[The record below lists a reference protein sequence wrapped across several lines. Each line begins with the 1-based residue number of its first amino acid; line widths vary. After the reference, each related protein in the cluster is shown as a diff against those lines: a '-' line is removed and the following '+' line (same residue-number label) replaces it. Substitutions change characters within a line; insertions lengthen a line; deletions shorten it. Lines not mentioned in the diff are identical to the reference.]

1 MFGIKT
7 KINDAMLYLLNDM
20 VENQVESAKKELAE
34 LPKEN
39 TERREFLSAQITYYE
54 SELKKIR
61 EEIEKQLSEK
71 FQFSVEELYA
81 MYGQYDRKYIS
92 IEFHKFSDSA
102 IKFGRNIGGVL
113 TYYKQEREQLEE
125 AISQE
130 NVPRTNG
137 LVKIDCLKDEKLS
150 DDQKKELI
158 ENGFVSGDIYEV
170 LASDLPVTKSY
181 YQTGIKEIPNTITVN
196 VDPTDFDPNRAYLW
210 LYGQKIKNGDILIEE
225 EIAKFCGL
233 SLYLKPGSEN
243 YDFIK
248 ENGFDE
254 NGEKLPKVRYFELEA
269 KLYATDITKEEL
281 LEFDQFLQARKVERI
296 EAIKNEIKRSTNKRL
311 DQFEEEYPDIYSELQ
326 KSRVQFE
333 TESLEYHKMVKPIY
347 WDYEGYLHIYLRH
360 CDELAIEG
368 HYENKTKF
376 QYTQKDIKRIL
387 KIAIEELK
395 PKINEKLKEGRDFRI
410 YGDRSLYFNGNHYSL
425 HILADG
431 RVAAFHPMENP
442 TE

>member
-1 MFGIKT
+1 
-7 KINDAMLYLLNDM
+7 M
-20 VENQVESAKKELAE
+20 VENQVANAKKELSE
-34 LPKEN
+34 LPEEN
-39 TERREFLSAQITYYE
+39 IERREFLTAQIAAYE
-54 SELKKIR
+54 TQLKSFK
-61 EEIEKQLSEK
+61 EDIEKQLSEK

-92 IEFHKFSDSA
+92 IEFHKFSESA
-102 IKFGRNIGGVL
+102 AKFGRNIGGVL
-113 TYYKQEREQLEE
+113 TYYKKEREALED
-125 AISQE
+125 AISKE

-137 LVKIDCLKDEKLS
+137 LVKIDCSKHEKLS
-150 DDQKKELI
+150 DEQKKELI

-170 LASDLPVTKSY
+170 LASDFPVAKSY
-181 YQTGIKEIPNTITVN
+181 NQTGIKEIPNTITVN

-210 LYGQKIKNGDILIEE
+210 LYGQRIKNGDILIED
-225 EIAKFCGL
+225 EISKFCGL
-233 SLYLKPGSEN
+233 SLYLQPGSEN
-243 YDFIK
+243 YDYVK

-254 NGEKLPKVRYFELEA
+254 NGQRLPKVRFFELEA

-281 LEFDQFLQARKVERI
+281 LEFNEILQARKVERI
-296 EAIKNEIKRSTNKRL
+296 EAIKKEIKRSTNKSL
-311 DQFEEEYPDIYSELQ
+311 EQFQEEYPDIYSELQ

-333 TESLEYHKMVKPIY
+333 TESLEYHEVVTPIY
-347 WDYEGYLHIYLRH
+347 WDYEGFLHIYLRH

-368 HYENKTKF
+368 HFENKTKF

-387 KIAIEELK
+387 KIAIEDLK
-395 PKINEKLKEGRDFRI
+395 PKINEKLKEGKDFRI

>member
-1 MFGIKT
+1 
-7 KINDAMLYLLNDM
+7 M
-20 VENQVESAKKELAE
+20 VENQVANAKKELSE
-34 LPKEN
+34 LPEEN
-39 TERREFLSAQITYYE
+39 IERREFLTAQIAAYE
-54 SELKKIR
+54 TQLKSFK
-61 EEIEKQLSEK
+61 EDIEKQLSEK

-81 MYGQYDRKYIS
+81 MYGQYERKYIS
-92 IEFHKFSDSA
+92 IEFHKFSESA
-102 IKFGRNIGGVL
+102 AKFGRNIGGVL
-113 TYYKQEREQLEE
+113 TYYKKEREALED
-125 AISQE
+125 AISKE

-137 LVKIDCLKDEKLS
+137 LVRIDCSKNEKLS
-150 DDQKKELI
+150 DEQKKELI

-170 LASDLPVTKSY
+170 LASDFPVAKSY
-181 YQTGIKEIPNTITVN
+181 NQTGIKEIPNTITVN

-210 LYGQKIKNGDILIEE
+210 LYGQRIKNGDILIED
-225 EIAKFCGL
+225 EISKFCGL

-243 YDFIK
+243 YDYVK

-254 NGEKLPKVRYFELEA
+254 NGQRLPKVRFFELEA
-269 KLYATDITKEEL
+269 KLYATDITKKEL
-281 LEFDQFLQARKVERI
+281 LEFNEFIQARKGERI
-296 EAIKNEIKRSTNKRL
+296 EAIKKEIKRSTNKSL
-311 DQFEEEYPDIYSELQ
+311 EQFQEEYPDIYAELQ

-333 TESLEYHKMVKPIY
+333 TESLEYHEVVTPIY
-347 WDYEGYLHIYLRH
+347 WNYEGFLHIYLRH

-368 HYENKTKF
+368 HFENKTKF

-387 KIAIEELK
+387 KIAIEDLK
-395 PKINEKLKEGRDFRI
+395 PKINEKLKEGKDFRI

>member
-7 KINDAMLYLLNDM
+7 KINDGMLYLLDDM
-20 VENQVESAKKELAE
+20 VENQVEIAKKELSE
-34 LPKEN
+34 LPEKN
-39 TERREFLSAQITYYE
+39 TERRDFLNAQIAYYE
-54 SELKKIR
+54 FELKKFR

-92 IEFHKFSDSA
+92 IEFHKFSASA
-102 IKFGRNIGGVL
+102 AKFGRNIAGVL
-113 TYYKQEREQLEE
+113 MYYKKEREEIEE
-125 AISQE
+125 VISQE

-137 LVKIDCLKDEKLS
+137 LVKIDCSKHEKLS
-150 DDQKKELI
+150 DEQQKELI
-158 ENGFVSGDIYEV
+158 EKGFVSGDIYEV
-170 LASDLPVTKSY
+170 LASDFPVAKSY
-181 YQTGIKEIPNTITVN
+181 NQTGIKEIPNTITVN
-196 VDPTDFDPNRAYLW
+196 FDPTDFDPNRAYLW
-210 LYGQKIKNGDILIEE
+210 LYGQKIKNGDILIDEE
-225 EIAKFCGL
+225 VVKFCGL

-254 NGEKLPKVRYFELEA
+254 NGQKLPKVRYFELEA
-269 KLYATDITKEEL
+269 KLYATDITKEEI

-311 DQFEEEYPDIYSELQ
+311 EQFEEEYPDIYSELQ

-333 TESLEYHKMVKPIY
+333 TESLEYHQMVTPIY
-347 WDYEGYLHIYLRH
+347 WDYEGFLHIYLRH

-368 HYENKTKF
+368 HFENKTKF

-387 KIAIEELK
+387 KIAIEKLK
-395 PKINEKLKEGRDFRI
+395 PKINEKLKEGKDFRI

-431 RVAAFHPMENP
+431 RVAAFHPLENP

>member
-1 MFGIKT
+1 MFGIKS
-7 KINDAMLYLLNDM
+7 KINDGMLYLLNDM
-20 VENQVESAKKELAE
+20 VENQVANAKKELSE
-34 LPKEN
+34 LPEEN
-39 TERREFLSAQITYYE
+39 IERREFLTAQIAAYE
-54 SELKKIR
+54 TQLKSFK
-61 EEIEKQLSEK
+61 EDIEKQLSEK

-81 MYGQYDRKYIS
+81 MYGQYERKYIS
-92 IEFHKFSDSA
+92 IEFHKFSESA
-102 IKFGRNIGGVL
+102 AKFGRNIGGVL
-113 TYYKQEREQLEE
+113 TYYKKEREALED
-125 AISQE
+125 AISKE

-137 LVKIDCLKDEKLS
+137 LVRIDCSKNEKLS
-150 DDQKKELI
+150 DEQKKELI

-170 LASDLPVTKSY
+170 LASDFPVAKSY
-181 YQTGIKEIPNTITVN
+181 NQTGIKEIPNTITVN

-210 LYGQKIKNGDILIEE
+210 LYGQRIKNGDILIED
-225 EIAKFCGL
+225 EISKFCGL

-243 YDFIK
+243 YDYFK

-254 NGEKLPKVRYFELEA
+254 NGQRLPKVRFFELEA
-269 KLYATDITKEEL
+269 KLYATDITKKEL
-281 LEFDQFLQARKVERI
+281 LEFNEFIQARKGERI
-296 EAIKNEIKRSTNKRL
+296 EAIKKEIKRSTNKSL
-311 DQFEEEYPDIYSELQ
+311 EQFQEEYPDIYAELQ

-333 TESLEYHKMVKPIY
+333 TESLEYHEVVTPIY
-347 WDYEGYLHIYLRH
+347 WNYEGFLHIYLRH

-368 HYENKTKF
+368 HFENKTKF

-387 KIAIEELK
+387 KIAIEDLK
-395 PKINEKLKEGRDFRI
+395 PKINEKLKEGKDFRI

>member
-1 MFGIKT
+1 
-7 KINDAMLYLLNDM
+7 M
-20 VENQVESAKKELAE
+20 VENQVANAKKELSE
-34 LPKEN
+34 LPEEN
-39 TERREFLSAQITYYE
+39 IERREFLTAQIAAYE
-54 SELKKIR
+54 TQLKSFK
-61 EEIEKQLSEK
+61 EDIEKQLSEK

-81 MYGQYDRKYIS
+81 MYGQYERKYIS
-92 IEFHKFSDSA
+92 IEFHKFSESA
-102 IKFGRNIGGVL
+102 AKFGRNIGGVL
-113 TYYKQEREQLEE
+113 TYYKKEREALED
-125 AISQE
+125 AISKE

-137 LVKIDCLKDEKLS
+137 LVRIDCSKNEKLS
-150 DDQKKELI
+150 DEQKKELI

-170 LASDLPVTKSY
+170 LASDFPVAKSY
-181 YQTGIKEIPNTITVN
+181 NQTGIKEIPNTITVN

-210 LYGQKIKNGDILIEE
+210 LYGQRIKNGDILIED
-225 EIAKFCGL
+225 EISKFCGL

-243 YDFIK
+243 YDYVK

-254 NGEKLPKVRYFELEA
+254 NGQRLPKVRFFELEA
-269 KLYATDITKEEL
+269 KLYATDITKKEL
-281 LEFDQFLQARKVERI
+281 LEFNEFIQARKVERI
-296 EAIKNEIKRSTNKRL
+296 EAIKKEIKRSTNKSL
-311 DQFEEEYPDIYSELQ
+311 EQFQEEYPDIYAELQ

-333 TESLEYHKMVKPIY
+333 TESLEYHEVVTPIY
-347 WDYEGYLHIYLRH
+347 WNYEGFLHIYLRH

-368 HYENKTKF
+368 HFENKTKF

-387 KIAIEELK
+387 KIAIEDLK
-395 PKINEKLKEGRDFRI
+395 PKINEKLKEGKDFRI